1 MIVYKNFSQG
11 LSWGEATA
19 NPAAHFL
26 SWFDG
31 NMGALEGLT
40 RWYLKLEVKW
50 DLNEIFETKKKIE
63 KDDGTWVFGAT
74 FIHNWCRWC
83 LHFS

>member
-1 MIVYKNFSQG
+1 MMIIFLIIFAQG

-31 NMGALEGLT
+31 NMGALEGIT
-40 RWYLKLEVKW
+40 RWYLKLGVKW
-50 DLNEIFETKKKIE
+50 DLNEILETKKNRKGWWDLGI
-63 KDDGTWVFGAT
+63 
-74 FIHNWCRWC
+74 WCY
-83 LHFS
+83 LYSQLM